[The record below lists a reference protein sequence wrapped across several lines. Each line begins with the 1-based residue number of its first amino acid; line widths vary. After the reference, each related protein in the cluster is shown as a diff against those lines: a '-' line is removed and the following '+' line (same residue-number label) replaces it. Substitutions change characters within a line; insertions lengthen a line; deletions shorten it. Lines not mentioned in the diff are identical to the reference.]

1 MSIIF
6 LFVASDLG
14 FAPLRFSP
22 EATGPRTDWML
33 PKAPTEAAEAL
44 GSWAAASLHSHEP
57 CTEKHGPEKLIRVCF
72 FAATTYKGCSINLGK
87 ANPARRGR
95 LPPAVRLALISGVPE
110 KLAECRHDRRY
121 KTVLFKF
128 RLLVLVSEL
137 SLSLPLCLCGAK
149 LYC

>member
-72 FAATTYKGCSINLGK
+72 LTAFTLCCDNLQRMQHK
-87 ANPARRGR
+87 SRQSQPSSSMKDYHQLFVLLSFPVFRR
-95 LPPAVRLALISGVPE
+95 S
-110 KLAECRHDRRY
+110 
-121 KTVLFKF
+121 
-128 RLLVLVSEL
+128 
-137 SLSLPLCLCGAK
+137 
-149 LYC
+149 